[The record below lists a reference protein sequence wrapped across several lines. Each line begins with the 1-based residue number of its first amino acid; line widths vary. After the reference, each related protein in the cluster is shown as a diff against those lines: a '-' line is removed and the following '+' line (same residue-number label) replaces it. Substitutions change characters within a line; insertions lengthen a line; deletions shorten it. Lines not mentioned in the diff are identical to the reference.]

1 MLADFSFSSSSSFF
15 SSSPDLNHDHP
26 CPVFPAGPQPRPST
40 PSVPCRTSTT
50 TFHAQCSLP
59 DLDHGTQPQTHNNKH
74 NHKQATTTTTT
85 NTQSQTQSQAH
96 SHTQSQTHNHRH
108 NHTQPQTQSHTQPQ
122 TRNHKHTIRN
132 TTTNTTT
139 NTQPQTRNHKHNYES
154 QTHNHKHTH
163 RPQTHNHKHTTQ
175 PQHTTQGPTTKIE
188 NYHTQDHG
196 NMLLTMAS
204 RQMINVMVGITQS
217 KVIGACLPFCCFW
230 VSMMFYISA
239 KCLLCSTFYH
249 FVAALTAFKLEMY
262 YD

>member
-1 MLADFSFSSSSSFF
+1 M
-15 SSSPDLNHDHP
+15 
-26 CPVFPAGPQPRPST
+26 T
-40 PSVPCRTSTT
+40 I
-50 TFHAQCSLP
+50 HAQCSLP
-59 DLDHGTQPQTHNNKH
+59 DL
-74 NHKQATTTTTT
+74 NHDLPRPVFPAGPRPRHTTT
-85 NTQSQTQSQAH
+85 NTQPQTQPQTSNHNHNYKHTITNTITSTQPHTITNTQPQTQS
-96 SHTQSQTHNHRH
+96 
-108 NHTQPQTQSHTQPQ
+108 HTQPQTQSHTQPQ

-139 NTQPQTRNHKHNYES
+139 NTQPQTRNHKHYES
-154 QTHNHKHTH
+154 QTHNHRHTH
-163 RPQTHNHKHTTQ
+163 RPQTHNHKHNTQ

-230 VSMMFYISA
+230 VSMMFCISA